1 MTNCAKSVI
10 LQSERTR
17 KELKKMKK
25 STAIVVIVLV
35 AALVFGLCGVLMNQL
50 LNPANTYAMT
60 CEVVELDREN
70 DLVVCEDF
78 NGNLWEFYG
87 CEDWQI
93 DDIASLLMDDNG
105 TPTIYDDEIVSA
117 QYNGT
122 FEGWN

>member
-1 MTNCAKSVI
+1 
-10 LQSERTR
+10 
-17 KELKKMKK
+17 MKK

>member
-1 MTNCAKSVI
+1 
-10 LQSERTR
+10 
-17 KELKKMKK
+17 MKK

-50 LNPANTYAMT
+50 LNSADTYALT
-60 CEVVELDREN
+60 TKVVKLDREN
-70 DLVVCEDF
+70 DVVVCEDF

-105 TPTIYDDEIVSA
+105 TSTIYDDEIVNA
-117 QYNGT
+117 RYNGT

>member
-1 MTNCAKSVI
+1 MTMMEQTKKDMKEMGKAKYIALCVVTALLTLAVI
-10 LQSERTR
+10 GGL
-17 KELKKMKK
+17 
-25 STAIVVIVLV
+25 I
-35 AALVFGLCGVLMNQL
+35 ALVVLSEK
-50 LNPANTYAMT
+50 PVSDSYAMT
-60 CEVVELDREN
+60 TKVVELDREN
-70 DLVVCEDF
+70 DVVVCEDF

-117 QYNGT
+117 RYNGT

>member
-1 MTNCAKSVI
+1 MTMMEQTKKDMKEMGKAKYIALCV
-10 LQSERTR
+10 
-17 KELKKMKK
+17 
-25 STAIVVIVLV
+25 V
-35 AALVFGLCGVLMNQL
+35 AAFLLLVSVGGLIALVVLSEK
-50 LNPANTYAMT
+50 PVADSYALT
-60 CEVVELDREN
+60 TKVVELDREN
-70 DLVVCEDF
+70 DVVVCEDF

-117 QYNGT
+117 RYNGT

>member
-1 MTNCAKSVI
+1 MTMMEQTKKDMEEMGKAKYITLCIVTAFLTLAVI
-10 LQSERTR
+10 GGL
-17 KELKKMKK
+17 
-25 STAIVVIVLV
+25 I
-35 AALVFGLCGVLMNQL
+35 ALVVLSEK
-50 LNPANTYAMT
+50 PVADSYALT
-60 CEVVELDREN
+60 TKVVELDNEN
-70 DLVVCEDF
+70 DIVMCEDF

-117 QYNGT
+117 RYNGT

>member
-1 MTNCAKSVI
+1 MTMMEQTKKDMKEMGKVKYIALCVVTAFLTLAVI
-10 LQSERTR
+10 GGL
-17 KELKKMKK
+17 
-25 STAIVVIVLV
+25 I
-35 AALVFGLCGVLMNQL
+35 ALVVLSEK
-50 LNPANTYAMT
+50 PVTDSYALT
-60 CEVVELDREN
+60 TKVVELDREN
-70 DLVVCEDF
+70 DVVVCEDF

-117 QYNGT
+117 RYNGT

>member
-1 MTNCAKSVI
+1 
-10 LQSERTR
+10 
-17 KELKKMKK
+17 MKK
-25 STAIVVIVLV
+25 STAIVIIVLV

-50 LNPANTYAMT
+50 LNSADTYALT
-60 CEVVELDREN
+60 TKVVKLDREN
-70 DLVVCEDF
+70 DVVVCEDF

-105 TPTIYDDEIVSA
+105 TSTIYDDEIVNVR
-117 QYNGT
+117 YNGT